1 GTQVAAVRSCAYRS
15 GMPSQLHE
23 ILITLFRNRPTLAPE
38 LLNAGLL
45 VDLPGFPVAR
55 IESANLTEGQ
65 PAEYPADLVVTLATD
80 APRLAIIIEVQLQT
94 DPRKRFVWPAYV
106 AGLRAR
112 LECPV
117 CMLVVAASETV
128 GAWSSEPICLGGPN
142 VFTPLVLPLSKVPEV
157 FDAAA
162 ARDCPELA
170 VLSAMA
176 HGYDAPPHKAVR
188 IA

>member
-1 GTQVAAVRSCAYRS
+1 
-15 GMPSQLHE
+15 
-23 ILITLFRNRPTLAPE
+23 
-38 LLNAGLL
+38 
-45 VDLPGFPVAR
+45 
-55 IESANLTEGQ
+55 
-65 PAEYPADLVVTLATD
+65 ADLVVTLATD

-117 CMLVVAASETV
+117 CLLVVATSETV

-188 IA
+188 IAMAAFEACVDLDVERSRMYFDLIHASLGEA